1 MKKLII
7 FAALAGA
14 CMTTQAQT
22 CGAKTKANTEC
33 KAHVKVMGM
42 KCWRHDPDY
51 VKKPESQ
58 SVTCKGT
65 KKDGDK
71 CTLKTKHASGYC
83 HHHRPDVVGIT
94 YKNN

>member
-33 KAHVKVMGM
+33 KTHVKVMGM

-65 KKDGDK
+65 KKDGNK

-83 HHHRPDVVGIT
+83 HHHRPEVVGIT
-94 YKNN
+94 YRNN